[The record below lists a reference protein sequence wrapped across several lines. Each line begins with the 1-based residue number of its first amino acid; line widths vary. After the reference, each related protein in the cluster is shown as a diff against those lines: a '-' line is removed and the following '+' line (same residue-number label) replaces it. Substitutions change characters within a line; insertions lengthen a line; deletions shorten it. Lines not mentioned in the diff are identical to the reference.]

1 VREVG
6 VFKRQDSW
14 LAAQVGDEL
23 VMMSV
28 DSGVYIGLNE
38 VGARVWDLIETPRD
52 VGDLCAKLSEEF
64 ETTPET
70 CRPEVEAFLA
80 QLQQRGAIKR
90 DA

>member
-1 VREVG
+1 MI
-6 VFKRQDSW
+6 KRQDGW
-14 LAAQVGDEL
+14 LAAQVGEEL

-28 DSGVYIGLNE
+28 DSGVYIGLND

-52 VGDLCAKLSEEF
+52 MGELCSTLSEEF
-64 ETTPET
+64 DTTPDV

-80 QLQQRGAIKR
+80 QLEQRGAISR

>member
-1 VREVG
+1 MI
-6 VFKRQDSW
+6 KRQDGW
-14 LAAQVGDEL
+14 LAAQVGEEL

-28 DSGVYIGLNE
+28 DSGVYIGLND

-52 VGDLCAKLSEEF
+52 LADICSTLSDEF
-64 ETTPET
+64 ETTPDV

-80 QLQQRGAIKR
+80 QLEQRGAVRR

>member
-1 VREVG
+1 MI
-6 VFKRQDSW
+6 KRQDGW

-28 DSGVYIGLNE
+28 DSGVYIGLNDI
-38 VGARVWDLIETPRD
+38 GARVWDLIETPRD
-52 VGDLCAKLSEEF
+52 LSEICSTLSDEF
-64 ETTPET
+64 ETTPEN

-80 QLQQRGAIKR
+80 QLQQRGAVSL